1 MAGTNRIQANQRD
14 DGSFAPLQVNLG
26 ERYDVQVIPKGLL
39 RVVFHDAE
47 RKLMLEAKYRA
58 WLDGEIV
65 AEGVTAGGSALIK
78 LPPNAPDTIVLRW
91 GGEQSESLPLSVAL
105 FRDCTRGSPRDQEV
119 AQLNNLGYASTD
131 DFLAAVEQ
139 FQADFEVD
147 HEPEPRGL
155 NDDQLPPAT
164 KQRLNE
170 IYASGR
176 LERQG
181 MSITQSSGAGSQPN
195 PAGPQARPEFLPS
208 LGRFSHPNAVFKLLI
223 PIRVSCF
230 EILSRVKDKSRPG
243 TKLRGWDF
251 FRALRAKGDTFM
263 GRTISARSA
272 ALHPEMAE
280 ALKRCEASLLAKH
293 QVDRTKRADVFK
305 LGSTLGLSPGNE
317 PFAGFRASPEAAALS
332 MHFFGMAVD
341 LDPITQF
348 YLDADAVKEPFE
360 SPLDKPADEVS
371 MTTRALADRVLE
383 RADSLHREKPV
394 PFKWDPRSPS
404 QQLFAANERM
414 KRYFALADKPGEV
427 SLLVAALRA
436 HDPPFLWRD
445 HLSNPNAVANVQD
458 QIRNDAL
465 RLVRRGKASQ
475 EGRESTVLSALR
487 SHGFFAMTA
496 ELVAA
501 LEEVG
506 TWAGEDLDFMHVDLR
521 GTADSIAPAI
531 QTAIREYRDDRA
543 RQEHLAGV
551 WSEFVQHIP
560 RKETKPDQLDLKK
573 EVSSDALGRM
583 ESKFSGEYP

>member
-39 RVVFHDAE
+39 RVMFHDAE

-91 GGEQSESLPLSVAL
+91 GGEQSESLPLSVSL
-105 FRDCTRGSPRDQEV
+105 FRDCTKGSPRDQEV

-164 KQRLNE
+164 KQRLSE

-181 MSITQSSGAGSQPN
+181 MSITQSSGAGSPPN

-208 LGRFSHPNAVFKLLI
+208 LGRFSHPNALFKLLI

-251 FRALRAKGDTFM
+251 FRALRANGDRFL
-263 GRTISARSA
+263 GRKISSDDK

-280 ALKRCEASLLAKH
+280 ALRVCEARLLATH
-293 QVDRTKRADVFK
+293 QVDRSKSADVFK
-305 LGSTLGLSPGNE
+305 LGSDLGLSPGNE
-317 PFAGFRASPEAAALS
+317 PFSGFRPSPKAAALS

-348 YLDADAVKEPFE
+348 YLDIDVVDKPFT
-360 SPLDKPADEVS
+360 SPLDKPADEVE
-371 MTTRALADRVLE
+371 MTTRALANRVLA
-383 RADSLHREKPV
+383 RADSLQRQKPV
-394 PFKWDPRSPS
+394 PFSWDPTLPS
-404 QQLFAANERM
+404 QQLFAANERV
-414 KRYFALADKPGEV
+414 KQYFALADRPGEV
-427 SLLVAALRA
+427 ALLVAALRA
-436 HDPPFLWRD
+436 HEPPFLWKD
-445 HLSNPNAVANVQD
+445 HLSNPNTVANVQD
-458 QIRNDAL
+458 QIRHDAL
-465 RLVRRGKASQ
+465 RLVRRGKATQSA
-475 EGRESTVLSALR
+475 RESTVLAALR
-487 SHGFFAMTA
+487 SHGFFSMTG

-501 LEEVG
+501 LEQVG

-521 GTADSIAPAI
+521 GTPQSNAPAI
-531 QTAIREYRDDRA
+531 QKAIREYRDDKA
-543 RQEHLAGV
+543 RQEHLAGL
-551 WSEFVQHIP
+551 WSDFAKAIP
-560 RKETKPDQLDLKK
+560 KNDKGKPILKSDIADKDVLD
-573 EVSSDALGRM
+573 SM
-583 ESKFSGEYP
+583 EAFFESQYP